1 MAPSIYHHESAVCQ
15 LLNRTFLCS
24 LWSFEGSF
32 SDVVKKFLSESAM
45 YVHNFKKCNEGKIQ
59 LHFDCF
65 SCKCF
70 IGKVLNDAQRFFPG
84 KLSSS
89 IKEDFSRE
97 DSISV
102 VHVFLASL
110 VASTTSFQ
118 ACLEII

>member
-1 MAPSIYHHESAVCQ
+1 MP
-15 LLNRTFLCS
+15 NN
-24 LWSFEGSF
+24 GF
-32 SDVVKKFLSESAM
+32 SPE
-45 YVHNFKKCNEGKIQ
+45 
-59 LHFDCF
+59 
-65 SCKCF
+65 
-70 IGKVLNDAQRFFPG
+70 

>member
-1 MAPSIYHHESAVCQ
+1 MMP
-15 LLNRTFLCS
+15 NN
-24 LWSFEGSF
+24 GF
-32 SDVVKKFLSESAM
+32 SPE
-45 YVHNFKKCNEGKIQ
+45 
-59 LHFDCF
+59 
-65 SCKCF
+65 
-70 IGKVLNDAQRFFPG
+70 

-118 ACLEII
+118 ACLEIIWTSFSFFY